1 MNIALGV
8 LGFILA
14 ILIGL
19 LFKVHFRKA
28 PSIIK
33 LTIKSVIRWEQL
45 NQKTFSEIN
54 YNDEAEIVSLFYVC
68 SPSREQTSFKEFRE
82 TLKVREIKRMIKDFQ
97 NQTAIT
103 AQFQTII
110 QPTQKKKSKKATED
124 QTPQPK
130 IFIKDIVATL
140 IMHGLDASFA
150 LNEMELCD
158 LSLFQ
163 NATDKL
169 LKEKLTTQ
177 RLWTFLNLSPHLNKG
192 AKPKDI
198 QSFAWEELDDD
209 EALTEEEIE
218 QSKDEYVSFLNK
230 GLKL

>member
-8 LGFILA
+8 LGVIVT

-19 LFKVHFRKA
+19 LFKVHFKKD

-68 SPSREQTSFKEFRE
+68 SPSREYISLKEFRE
-82 TLKVREIKRMIKDFQ
+82 TLKVREVKRMIKDFQ

-103 AQFQTII
+103 AQFQTI
-110 QPTQKKKSKKATED
+110 TQHVPKKKSKKAKVS
-124 QTPQPK
+124 QSK

-140 IMHGLDASFA
+140 IMHGLDASFT

-163 NATDKL
+163 NAADKKIKDQL
-169 LKEKLTTQ
+169 VTQ
-177 RLWTFLNLSPHLNKG
+177 RLWTFLSLSPHLNKG
-192 AKPKDI
+192 AKPEDI

-218 QSKDEYVSFLNK
+218 QSKDEYVSFLNN